1 MPTFDYLALDTA
13 GRERTGTLTAA
24 SESDARALLERRKLL
39 PVRLG
44 AAAETRTVPVPA
56 LSAGFARR
64 KLSSK
69 ALTLFTRQLATL
81 ISVSPLEESLRSIA
95 VQAEQKRVAD
105 VVWRVHGGVVEGRR
119 LADAMALESASF
131 PPLYRAMVAAGEG
144 SG

>member
-24 SESDARALLERRKLL
+24 SEGDARALLERRKLL

-44 AAAETRTVPVPA
+44 AVAAEARTAPSPA
-56 LSAGFARR
+56 LAGGFGRR
-64 KLSSK
+64 KLSTK

-81 ISVSPLEESLRSIA
+81 ISVSPLEEALRSIA
-95 VQAEQKRVAD
+95 LQSEQKRVAD

-131 PPLYRAMVAAGEG
+131 PPLYRAMA
-144 SG
+144 